1 MIEKGKAIVTVKN
14 GDSRDLW
21 KLVPFS
27 ETILQETADVFNL
40 LVEEIETRLPK
51 DNNHTPEA
59 TSPLIEEAI
68 LDTANSTR
76 GFAYRFTQ
84 KWKRPS
90 FRYIALGLE
99 ISDCFG
105 CRRVAICI
113 PPIRRQRSHCN
124 LTYTSI
130 PCDRWRVNV
139 DITQVGRVSD
149 VGVQQARGKRLNVQW
164 SVQASLYTRET

>member
-99 ISDCFG
+99 IPTAS
-105 CRRVAICI
+105 
-113 PPIRRQRSHCN
+113 
-124 LTYTSI
+124 
-130 PCDRWRVNV
+130 
-139 DITQVGRVSD
+139 
-149 VGVQQARGKRLNVQW
+149 GVV
-164 SVQASLYTRET
+164 E